1 MEGGGKRFKPRI
13 RQVAVAATR
22 YGVLTPVARP
32 LQRARLVRR
41 SRLRRR
47 NRVTAGYLG
56 IELKF
61 WDTGKVDTALIAPTD
76 TTSFLFN
83 PGVVGDC
90 MNCVPQGD
98 TAQSRDGRKMRMRS
112 LYIKGYLKRANFEA
126 NGAVSPPVRAYVA
139 AVLDRQTNGA
149 AAASSLVWNQAP
161 NGASSLFNAGLLR
174 NLENSDRFRILK
186 DQVFDLN
193 LTTLAGIGAAD
204 AWSTAGLVRHF
215 EWFIPLNETV
225 TFLAT
230 NPTTAQIANIVSNSI
245 SFYAVA
251 TDATAT
257 IGTVT
262 CGYVS
267 RLRFVG

>member
-13 RQVAVAATR
+13 RHIAVA
-22 YGVLTPVARP
+22 GVRRGVVTSVSRP
-32 LQRARLVRR
+32 LQRVRVARR
-41 SRLRRR
+41 SRLRSR
-47 NRVTAGYLG
+47 NRVTAGFLG

-90 MNCVPQGD
+90 LNCVPQGD
-98 TAQSRDGRKMRMRS
+98 TAQSRDGRKIRMRS
-112 LYIKGYLKRANFEA
+112 LYIKGYVRRAQFEA
-126 NGAVSPPVRAYVA
+126 NGAPAIPNRAYVA
-139 AVLDRQTNGA
+139 AVIDRQCNGA

-161 NGASSLFNAGLLR
+161 NGASALFNCGLMR

-186 DQVFDLN
+186 DQVFDMN
-193 LTTLAGIGAAD
+193 MPTLAGIGTAD
-204 AWSTAGLVRHF
+204 AWSSAGLVRHF
-215 EWFIPLNETV
+215 EWFIPLNADV
-225 TFLAT
+225 LFLAT
-230 NPTTAQIANIVSNSI
+230 NPTTAQIANIVSNAI
-245 SFYAVA
+245 NFYAVA

-257 IGTVT
+257 IGAIT